1 MSLILEAL
9 RKSEAERRRGQT
21 PDLLTDALPV
31 APTTRRAPPNWT
43 MLLPVMGAALITL
56 LLVVWWLRPSA
67 GPVSND
73 AARDPSVDGATTA
86 TQELPATSPSTTSN
100 VQAQPS
106 LSPPVIRSPAPAAP
120 PATLTPPVAVPPA
133 ATAAPP
139 ATPATVR
146 APASALATDVAEP
159 RPALPGPAQVASLE
173 QPSAPVSTNTPAFAS
188 PDAPVKLADLS
199 SEDRAQLPTLKVSM
213 HMWSPDAGSRF
224 AIIDGTRVNEGDRV
238 GEATIEAIQP
248 DSVMLSWHGRQI
260 RLPIR

>member
-21 PDLLTDALPV
+21 PDLLTDAIPV
-31 APTTRRAPPNWT
+31 APAARRTPPNWT
-43 MLLPVMGAALITL
+43 VLLPVIGAALITL

-67 GPVSND
+67 EPVSND
-73 AARDPSVDGATTA
+73 TGRDPSVADARTA
-86 TQELPATSPSTTSN
+86 AHELPTNSPPTTST
-100 VQAQPS
+100 VRAQAS
-106 LSPPVIRSPAPAAP
+106 LSPPENRSSAPAVA
-120 PATLTPPVAVPPA
+120 PATLTPPVPA
-133 ATAAPP
+133 PATATAALPP
-139 ATPATVR
+139 TTATIR
-146 APASALATDVAEP
+146 APATAPAPAVAEP
-159 RPALPGPAQVASLE
+159 KPALPSPAQVASLE
-173 QPSAPVSTNTPAFAS
+173 PPPAPASTNTPAFAS

-238 GEATIEAIQP
+238 GEATIEAIQQ